1 MHMHIVVL
9 QHPIRMH
16 TVRTENGNNRGV
28 CAALSICLLHYCCCR
43 SKRVAFECRSL
54 YFSHI
59 DIRAS
64 AGTKLMRLPIAV
76 DWDLLRR
83 QQEEYYNNNSNEKR
97 EKNCCRAK
105 KNGETHAHT
114 KACKFYVTCCCLA
127 RLMKPTCRTHNIWL
141 FEFPQTNKQANTH
154 SQLTNSTVS
163 NAIIYS
169 FSLIFS
175 IHILSLR
182 AFFYM
187 LLSCNRARGVALCAH
202 VSCGCCV

>member
-54 YFSHI
+54 YFSHT

-105 KNGETHAHT
+105 KTEKLTHTPKHVNFMSLVAAWLDWWNLHAVHIT
-114 KACKFYVTCCCLA
+114 FGCLNFH
-127 RLMKPTCRTHNIWL
+127 K
-141 FEFPQTNKQANTH
+141 QTNKQTH
-154 SQLTNSTVS
+154 TRNSQIVRYRMLLF
-163 NAIIYS
+163 ILFLS
-169 FSLIFS
+169 FFPSIFY
-175 IHILSLR
+175 LYAR
-182 AFFYM
+182 FFYM